1 MDEAAAIEGLWL
13 CGRSGRLYRIWV
25 RGGLFTFFILQCG
38 RCWLD
43 HVFYSPSLHFSVSI
57 GDRSLAILPTMFS
70 FYKHL
75 LTTPGGSFEKFL
87 FPFDRKGP
95 RGQLYCGVGVFFII
109 IIIILKKDLGCH
121 SFLDSGACGVH
132 TETCIGSSKSVSH

>member
-1 MDEAAAIEGLWL
+1 MGVVGW
-13 CGRSGRLYRIWV
+13 
-25 RGGLFTFFILQCG
+25 TM
-38 RCWLD
+38 
-43 HVFYSPSLHFSVSI
+43 YSTLLPPIFSVSI
-57 GDRSLAILPTMFS
+57 GGRSLAILPTMFS

-75 LTTPGGSFEKFL
+75 LTIPGGSFEKFL

-95 RGQLYCGVGVFFII
+95 RGQLYCGVGVFFFI